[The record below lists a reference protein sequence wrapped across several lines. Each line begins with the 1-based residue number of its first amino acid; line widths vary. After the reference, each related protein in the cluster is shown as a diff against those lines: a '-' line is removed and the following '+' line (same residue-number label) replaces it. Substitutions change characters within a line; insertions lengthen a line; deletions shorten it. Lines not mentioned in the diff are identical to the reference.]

1 MKKDSLVR
9 ELIEIVRAFSKQK
22 GLVIGDVILDEYV
35 FGRVQR
41 ISPEAPVPVVTL
53 NGREVHLG
61 GAANVALNLKDL
73 GVPTFLVGVVG
84 EDVGGREIQELLKKE
99 NIPGNGIVV
108 DPTRKTTIKTR
119 VVGRGQQ
126 MLRIDNEQ
134 TEPISEKI
142 LNKII
147 SQMSSLKDDFE
158 FIIFEDYNKGLLSQ
172 PLISSILSKFKDK
185 LKAVDPK
192 FENFFSYI
200 GCEIVKPN
208 LRELQAVTGTYL
220 EKDEALSDLFIKT
233 KEALRAKWLVVTRG
247 EIGFVIVTDKKIVKV
262 PAWRREVFDVTG
274 AGDTVISVLTLAA
287 KQGAGIVK
295 AAILASLAAGIEVGK
310 FGASTVLPEELFE
323 AIEENAE
330 ELEKSITISSFPFG
344 MK

>member
-1 MKKDSLVR
+1 VKKGSLVK
-9 ELIEIVRAFSKQK
+9 ELINIVESFSGQK

-61 GAANVALNLKDL
+61 GAANVALNLKSL
-73 GVPTFLVGVVG
+73 GASTYLVGVVG
-84 EDVGGREIQELLKKE
+84 DDTGGREILELLEKE
-99 NIPGNGIVV
+99 AISKEGIVV
-108 DPTRKTTIKTR
+108 DPSRKTTTKTR

-126 MLRIDNEQ
+126 MLRIDNEV
-134 TEPISEKI
+134 TDPISEKI
-142 LNKII
+142 ADKILRKMQSI
-147 SQMSSLKDDFE
+147 LDDFE
-158 FIIFEDYNKGLLSQ
+158 FIIFEDYNKGLLTKS
-172 PLISSILSKFKDK
+172 LISSILEQFKGK

-192 FENFFSYI
+192 FENFFTYV
-200 GCEIVKPN
+200 GCDIFKPN
-208 LRELQAVTGTYL
+208 LRELRAVTGSYTDS
-220 EKDEALSDLFIKT
+220 EDSLSDLFIKT
-233 KEALRAKWLVVTRG
+233 KNALKAKWLVVTRG
-247 EIGFVIVTDKKIVKV
+247 EMGFVIITDNKIVKV

-287 KQGAGIVK
+287 KQGSGIVK
-295 AAILASLAAGIEVGK
+295 ASILASLAAGIEVGK

-330 ELEKSITISSFPFG
+330 ELEKSITISPIP
-344 MK
+344 